1 MAGKMGLWTQSSEA
15 RFSEYVEALATV
27 LGREDRAGPLKDY
40 CIGLLMPGERKSVE
54 PMAAIIAPARV
65 SAKHQSLL
73 HLVGQAAWSDEAVLA
88 KARELVLPAIE
99 AQGKIEA
106 WIVDDTAFTKKG
118 VHSVGVARQYCGRLG
133 KTDNCQIAVTLSIA
147 NHAASLPIA
156 YQLYLPEDWAVDEA
170 RRKEARV
177 PDDVTFRTK
186 PEIALAQIRAA
197 LAAGVAPGVLLT
209 DAGYGADG
217 AFRSAVTA
225 SGLTY
230 VVGVQSTLSVWP
242 PGVEPLPPKPWS
254 GRGRPPSRMRRDGG
268 HVPVSAKTLARGRG
282 VPEEAWRIVPW
293 REGSLNEILSS
304 RFAAVRIRPASRDF
318 PVGFGGMQAAILR
331 GAYVTKVTMLKGQWQ
346 AARAL
351 VDGRSPTRR
360 EGWWSPTKA
369 AEPAA
374 GKFSTL
380 SSAGMAS
387 HRMARGR
394 KRADEILA
402 FDPAPKTRP
411 SRRSLRGVDT
421 AKLRWRI
428 ERDYEELKSELGL
441 VGHSSSK
448 VEAGADHTTPF
459 FIAAYGFL
467 IRERAAIPP
476 SGPRQ
481 RQMSRLS
488 LRPKPRGAANPTRTT
503 CRKFDRHDPK
513 TTHDRARPHP
523 HALPMLPSFAITTT
537 LSGII
542 VTQ

>member
-1 MAGKMGLWTQSSEA
+1 MAGKMGFWTQSSEA

-54 PMAAIIAPARV
+54 PMAAIVAPARV

-88 KARELVLPAIE
+88 KARELVLPTIE

-106 WIVDDTAFTKKG
+106 WIVDDTGFTKKG

-156 YQLYLPEDWAVDEA
+156 YELYLPEDWAADAA
-170 RRKEARV
+170 RRKKAHV
-177 PDDVTFRTK
+177 PDDATFRTK

-268 HVPVSAKTLARGRG
+268 HVPVPPRRWRGGFPRRLG
-282 VPEEAWRIVPW
+282 ALFHGGRALTKSCLRASPPC
-293 REGSLNEILSS
+293 GSGRL
-304 RFAAVRIRPASRDF
+304 SRD
-318 PVGFGGMQAAILR
+318 
-331 GAYVTKVTMLKGQWQ
+331 W
-346 AARAL
+346 
-351 VDGRSPTRR
+351 
-360 EGWWSPTKA
+360 
-369 AEPAA
+369 
-374 GKFSTL
+374 KFSTPHPLEWLLIEWPEGEKEPTKYWL
-380 SSAGMAS
+380 STLPE
-387 HRMARGR
+387 
-394 KRADEILA
+394 DTPIDVL
-402 FDPAPKTRP
+402 
-411 SRRSLRGVDT
+411 VDT

-441 VGHSSSK
+441 AHFEGRSWR
-448 VEAGADHTTPF
+448 G
-459 FIAAYGFL
+459 
-467 IRERAAIPP
+467 IPSP
-476 SGPRQ
+476 RRPVHRRLRFSHPRTSGDSP
-481 RQMSRLS
+481 
-488 LRPKPRGAANPTRTT
+488 LRPPAAPNVSPILASQTRGAANPTRTT